1 MKKKVTY
8 LIIISILFIS
18 SMGYSQ
24 NKNNPFPKPAD
35 GDPHPELPINAGIP
49 FILFLGTLY
58 GIYNLNKKNN

>member
-1 MKKKVTY
+1 
-8 LIIISILFIS
+8 
-18 SMGYSQ
+18 MGYSQ